1 MFARFG
7 RTRMGLSWRI
17 GASTRGGAPALGD
30 SGVTMPPWTLQQH
43 TTRRLRVDEETLW
56 GDSKTTRRPGR
67 ENRSNQPGSNS
78 GRETGDADNSDDSPS
93 KDEPTHARLTEFAN
107 AVGSNGMR
115 APSEKVIGD
124 VDRYRKRWYSIDPN
138 AGFRGKWDLSQAAI
152 LLYVAMVVPFRV
164 GYRQPAEGGWY
175 VVDLLIDIYFYVD
188 VVLNFHTGYVD
199 PDDEERVIYEPWAI
213 AREYARTWLS
223 IDIVACLPI
232 DFVIRVSE
240 GRLLCS
246 MAAGGCP
253 EDVSQQDSSGQLLRL
268 FKLLRLFRLMK
279 LLRLARI
286 ARLFERYQDD
296 LFQYLHFFAVLK
308 LVVIMLYVGHL
319 FGCFFH
325 YFSVDE
331 WRTDD
336 ELAQID
342 AGALSPWLKEYFD
355 DAHSSSGDVWDRYIA
370 SMYWA
375 FTTMTTV
382 GYGDISSVTR
392 SERIIA
398 CFGML
403 VGGFVFSAVIGTIGD
418 VVAARDLSKKAHAHK
433 MEAVAAFIRD
443 NQLPQEYYK
452 EVLGFF
458 RKQHVVGYDRRALL
472 NDMPYWL
479 RKKILFFSYADV
491 IKKTPLFDVDGDGD
505 AHVFVTELCSR
516 LRPVS
521 YPSGQIIYQR
531 GEIAR
536 HMFILTVGKVEVLD
550 KTASTVLTTLA
561 PGAYFGEGC
570 VLGDVR
576 RRENVRALGHVELCQ
591 LVSHE
596 LDDLLDTYPHLQ
608 RLLRA
613 AYFKRKAL
621 LDRFE
626 TARETDKT
634 LSLRRFMQTE
644 MRGGR
649 RSVDGGGGV
658 ETDGPSGSD
667 GADGEDDAA
676 RTFDE
681 SNAASNASDALGKR
695 KSLRGKLSGDVRLE
709 DVSVADTNQ
718 VEVEPGASRDPTLE
732 FDLTAEEKKVE
743 EEATPL
749 LLSRNAS
756 AKASTR
762 ALELKVEE
770 MEGKLEETL
779 AAVRRVETLMQDLA
793 KT

>member
-355 DAHSSSGDVWDRYIA
+355 DSHHASGDVWDRYIA

-403 VGGFVFSAVIGTIGD
+403 VGGFVFSGVIGTIGD
-418 VVAARDLSKKAHAHK
+418 VVAARDLSKKAHAQK

-479 RKKILFFSYADV
+479 RKKIMFYTYKAV
-491 IKKTPLFDVDGDGD
+491 IEKTPLFDVDDGVD

-536 HMFILTVGKVEVLD
+536 HMFILTAGSVEVLD
-550 KTASTVLTTLA
+550 RTHAFALTTLA

-576 RRENVRALGHVELCQ
+576 RRENVRAMGHVDVCQ

-608 RLLRA
+608 RALRS

-621 LDRFE
+621 LARFE
-626 TARETDKT
+626 AARAENAK
-634 LSLRRFMQTE
+634 LSLRRFVQTE
-644 MRGGR
+644 MRGGKR
-649 RSVDGGGGV
+649 EGGG
-658 ETDGPSGSD
+658 PPSD
-667 GADGEDDAA
+667 GSTDEDAPA
-676 RTFDE
+676 GGSRRE
-681 SNAASNASDALGKR
+681 IRSR
-695 KSLRGKLSGDVRLE
+695 EPRRLE
-709 DVSVADTNQ
+709 DDQTAGAEAPARTDADGSAPAPRRDGGFSAEALDDLDAET
-718 VEVEPGASRDPTLE
+718 GGSRDPTLE
-732 FDLTAEEKKVE
+732 FDLTAEDTKEE
-743 EEATPL
+743 EEAAS
-749 LLSRNAS
+749 LLSRGGS
-756 AKASTR
+756 VKVSTR
-762 ALELKVEE
+762 ALELKVEA
-770 MEGKLEETL
+770 MEGKLEQTL
-779 AAVRRVETLMQDLA
+779 AALRRVETALRQNA

>member
-1 MFARFG
+1 MASGEFG
-7 RTRMGLSWRI
+7 SSF
-17 GASTRGGAPALGD
+17 GAALQRAGD
-30 SGVTMPPWTLQQH
+30 TEITMPPWVYQK
-43 TTRRLRVDEETLW
+43 RPEERFDDTLW
-56 GDSKTTRRPGR
+56 GDSNPRRPGR
-67 ENRSNQPGSNS
+67 KNRSRQPSPIPAR
-78 GRETGDADNSDDSPS
+78 GRAMPMFLMIPA
-93 KDEPTHARLTEFAN
+93 KDESPARLTEFAD
-107 AVGSNGMR
+107 AVDSPSMR
-115 APSEKVIGD
+115 RTMSSKTPEDELARRAD
-124 VDRYRKRWYSIDPN
+124 WYRKRWYSIDPN

-199 PDDEERVIYEPWAI
+199 PDDEERVIYQPWAI
-213 AREYARTWLS
+213 ARQYARTWLS
-223 IDIVACLPI
+223 VDIVACLPI

-246 MAAGGCP
+246 MTAGGCA
-253 EDVSQQDSSGQLLRL
+253 EDESSASDSSGQLLRL

-296 LFQYLHFFAVLK
+296 LFEYLHFFAVLK
-308 LVVIMLYVGHL
+308 LIVVMLYVGHL

-331 WRTDD
+331 CDD
-336 ELAQID
+336 YLLAQID
-342 AGALSPWLKEYFD
+342 AGAEPAAQEYFD
-355 DAHSSSGDVWDRYIA
+355 DSHHASGDVWDRYIA

-403 VGGFVFSAVIGTIGD
+403 VGGFVFSGVIGTIGD
-418 VVAARDLSKKAHAHK
+418 VVAARDLSKKAHAQK

-479 RKKILFFSYADV
+479 RKKIMFYTYKAV
-491 IKKTPLFDVDGDGD
+491 IEKTPLFDVDDGVD

-536 HMFILTVGKVEVLD
+536 HMFILTAGTVEVLD
-550 KTASTVLTTLA
+550 KTHAFALTTLA

-576 RRENVRALGHVELCQ
+576 RRENVRAMGHVDVCQ

-596 LDDLLDTYPHLQ
+596 LDDRNVPAPAPRAAKHV
-608 RLLRA
+608 LRA
-613 AYFKRKAL
+613 RRPA
-621 LDRFE
+621 RFE
-626 TARETDKT
+626 ARAPAPLPGGSAD
-634 LSLRRFMQTE
+634 E
-644 MRGGR
+644 MRGGTGGR
-649 RSVDGGGGV
+649 RSPPTS
-658 ETDGPSGSD
+658 TDGRAGWGSRPKKD
-667 GADGEDDAA
+667 GPPETRTADG
-676 RTFDE
+676 
-681 SNAASNASDALGKR
+681 
-695 KSLRGKLSGDVRLE
+695 
-709 DVSVADTNQ
+709 
-718 VEVEPGASRDPTLE
+718 
-732 FDLTAEEKKVE
+732 
-743 EEATPL
+743 
-749 LLSRNAS
+749 
-756 AKASTR
+756 
-762 ALELKVEE
+762 
-770 MEGKLEETL
+770 
-779 AAVRRVETLMQDLA
+779 RRVFGPRLSEGGFWREV
-793 KT
+793 

>member
-1 MFARFG
+1 LASGEFG
-7 RTRMGLSWRI
+7 SSF
-17 GASTRGGAPALGD
+17 GAALQRAGD
-30 SGVTMPPWTLQQH
+30 TEITMPPWVYQK
-43 TTRRLRVDEETLW
+43 RPEERFDDTLW
-56 GDSKTTRRPGR
+56 GDSNTTRRPGR
-67 ENRSNQPGSNS
+67 KNRSRQPESDS
-78 GRETGDADNSDDSPS
+78 GKGTGDADDSDDPPAKDEVPLHTRLTKYADAVDSPS
-93 KDEPTHARLTEFAN
+93 MHTMSSKTPEDELA
-107 AVGSNGMR
+107 GW
-115 APSEKVIGD
+115 
-124 VDRYRKRWYSIDPN
+124 YRKRWYSIDPN

-550 KTASTVLTTLA
+550 KTANTVLTTLA

-626 TARETDKT
+626 TAREADKT

-649 RSVDGGGGV
+649 RSLDGGGGV

>member
-1 MFARFG
+1 
-7 RTRMGLSWRI
+7 
-17 GASTRGGAPALGD
+17 
-30 SGVTMPPWTLQQH
+30 
-43 TTRRLRVDEETLW
+43 
-56 GDSKTTRRPGR
+56 
-67 ENRSNQPGSNS
+67 
-78 GRETGDADNSDDSPS
+78 
-93 KDEPTHARLTEFAN
+93 
-107 AVGSNGMR
+107 
-115 APSEKVIGD
+115 
-124 VDRYRKRWYSIDPN
+124 
-138 AGFRGKWDLSQAAI
+138 
-152 LLYVAMVVPFRV
+152 
-164 GYRQPAEGGWY
+164 
-175 VVDLLIDIYFYVD
+175 
-188 VVLNFHTGYVD
+188 
-199 PDDEERVIYEPWAI
+199 
-213 AREYARTWLS
+213 
-223 IDIVACLPI
+223 
-232 DFVIRVSE
+232 
-240 GRLLCS
+240 
-246 MAAGGCP
+246 MAAGGCA
-253 EDVSQQDSSGQLLRL
+253 EDESGASDSSGQLLRL

-286 ARLFERYQDD
+286 TRLFERYQDD
-296 LFQYLHFFAVLK
+296 LFEYLHFFAVLK
-308 LVVIMLYVGHL
+308 LIVVMLYVGHL

-342 AGALSPWLKEYFD
+342 AGTLSPWLKEYFD
-355 DAHSSSGDVWDRYIA
+355 DSHHASGDVWDRYIA

-403 VGGFVFSAVIGTIGD
+403 VGGFVFSGVIGTIGD
-418 VVAARDLSKKAHAHK
+418 VVAARDLSKKAHAQK

-479 RKKILFFSYADV
+479 RKKIMFYTYKAV
-491 IKKTPLFDVDGDGD
+491 IEKTPLFDVDDSVD

-536 HMFILTVGKVEVLD
+536 HMFILTAGNVEVLD
-550 KTASTVLTTLA
+550 KTHAFALTTLA

-576 RRENVRALGHVELCQ
+576 RRENVRAMGHVDVCQ

-596 LDDLLDTYPHLQ
+596 LDDLLDTYPHLH
-608 RLLRA
+608 RALRS

-621 LDRFE
+621 LARFE
-626 TARETDKT
+626 AARAANAK
-634 LSLRRFMQTE
+634 LSLRRFVQTE
-644 MRGGR
+644 MRGGKR
-649 RSVDGGGGV
+649 EGGGPPSDGSTDEDAPARGSRQFREVGLEDDETAGAEAPARTDADGGFSA
-658 ETDGPSGSD
+658 E
-667 GADGEDDAA
+667 ALDDA
-676 RTFDE
+676 
-681 SNAASNASDALGKR
+681 
-695 KSLRGKLSGDVRLE
+695 LE
-709 DVSVADTNQ
+709 T
-718 VEVEPGASRDPTLE
+718 GGSRDPTLE
-732 FDLTAEEKKVE
+732 FDLTAEDTKEE
-743 EEATPL
+743 EEAAS
-749 LLSRNAS
+749 LLSRS
-756 AKASTR
+756 GSMKVSTR
-762 ALELKVEE
+762 ALELKVDA
-770 MEGKLEETL
+770 MEGKLEQTV
-779 AAVRRVETLMQDLA
+779 AALRRVETLLRQNA

>member
-1 MFARFG
+1 
-7 RTRMGLSWRI
+7 
-17 GASTRGGAPALGD
+17 
-30 SGVTMPPWTLQQH
+30 MPPWVFQK
-43 TTRRLRVDEETLW
+43 RPEGGRFDDTLW
-56 GDSKTTRRPGR
+56 GDSNTTRRPGR
-67 ENRSNQPGSNS
+67 KNRSRQPESDS
-78 GRETGDADNSDDSPS
+78 GKGTGDADDSDDHPAKDEVPLHTRLTKYADAVDSPS
-93 KDEPTHARLTEFAN
+93 MHTMSSKTPEDELA
-107 AVGSNGMR
+107 GR
-115 APSEKVIGD
+115 AD
-124 VDRYRKRWYSIDPN
+124 WYRKRWYSIDPN

-199 PDDEERVIYEPWAI
+199 PDDEERVIYQPWAI
-213 AREYARTWLS
+213 ARQYARTWLS
-223 IDIVACLPI
+223 VDIVACLPI
-232 DFVIRVSE
+232 DLVIRVSE

-246 MAAGGCP
+246 MAAGGCA
-253 EDVSQQDSSGQLLRL
+253 EDESGASDSSGQLLRL

-296 LFQYLHFFAVLK
+296 LFEYLHFFAVLK
-308 LVVIMLYVGHL
+308 LIVVMLYVGHL

-331 WRTDD
+331 WRTED

-355 DAHSSSGDVWDRYIA
+355 DSHHASGDVWDRYIA

-403 VGGFVFSAVIGTIGD
+403 VGGFVFSGVIGTIGD
-418 VVAARDLSKKAHAHK
+418 VVAARDLSKKAHAQK

-479 RKKILFFSYADV
+479 RKKIMYYTYKAV
-491 IKKTPLFDVDGDGD
+491 IEKTPLFDVDDGVD

-536 HMFILTVGKVEVLD
+536 HMFILTAGRVEVLD
-550 KTASTVLTTLA
+550 KTHAFALTTLA

-576 RRENVRALGHVELCQ
+576 RRENVRAMGHVDVCQ

-596 LDDLLDTYPHLQ
+596 LDDLLDTYPHLH
-608 RLLRA
+608 RALRS

-621 LDRFE
+621 LARFE
-626 TARETDKT
+626 AARAANAK
-634 LSLRRFMQTE
+634 LSLRRFVQTE
-644 MRGGR
+644 MRGGKR
-649 RSVDGGGGV
+649 EGGG
-658 ETDGPSGSD
+658 PPSD
-667 GADGEDDAA
+667 GSTDEDAPARESIQVREVGLEDDETAGAEAPA
-676 RTFDE
+676 RKDADARGFSERDSFD
-681 SNAASNASDALGKR
+681 DALETG
-695 KSLRGKLSGDVRLE
+695 G
-709 DVSVADTNQ
+709 
-718 VEVEPGASRDPTLE
+718 SRDPTLE
-732 FDLTAEEKKVE
+732 FDLTAEDTKEE
-743 EEATPL
+743 EEAAS
-749 LLSRNAS
+749 LLSRS
-756 AKASTR
+756 GTMKASTR
-762 ALELKVEE
+762 ALELKVEA
-770 MEGKLEETL
+770 MEGKLEQTL
-779 AAVRRVETLMQDLA
+779 AALRRVETALRQNA

>member
-1 MFARFG
+1 
-7 RTRMGLSWRI
+7 
-17 GASTRGGAPALGD
+17 
-30 SGVTMPPWTLQQH
+30 MPPWVYQK
-43 TTRRLRVDEETLW
+43 RPEERFDDTLW
-56 GDSKTTRRPGR
+56 GDSNTTRRPGR
-67 ENRSNQPGSNS
+67 KNRSRQPESDPGK
-78 GRETGDADNSDDSPS
+78 GTGDADDSDDPPA
-93 KDEPTHARLTEFAN
+93 KDEVPLHTRLTEFAD
-107 AVGSNGMR
+107 AVDSPSMR
-115 APSEKVIGD
+115 RTMSSKTPEDELARRAD
-124 VDRYRKRWYSIDPN
+124 WYRKRWYSIDPN

-199 PDDEERVIYEPWAI
+199 PDDEERVIYQPWAI
-213 AREYARTWLS
+213 ARQYARTWLS
-223 IDIVACLPI
+223 VDIVACLPI

-246 MAAGGCP
+246 MTAGGCA
-253 EDVSQQDSSGQLLRL
+253 EDESSASDSSGQLLRL

-296 LFQYLHFFAVLK
+296 LFEYLHFFAVLK
-308 LVVIMLYVGHL
+308 LIVVMLYVGHL

-342 AGALSPWLKEYFD
+342 AGTLSPWLKEYFD
-355 DAHSSSGDVWDRYIA
+355 DSHHASGDVWDRYIA

-403 VGGFVFSAVIGTIGD
+403 VGGFVFSGVIGTIGD
-418 VVAARDLSKKAHAHK
+418 VVAARDLSKKAHAQK

-479 RKKILFFSYADV
+479 RKKIMFYTYKAV
-491 IKKTPLFDVDGDGD
+491 IEKTPLFDVDDGVD

-536 HMFILTVGKVEVLD
+536 HMFILTAGTVEVLD
-550 KTASTVLTTLA
+550 KTHAFALTTLA

-576 RRENVRALGHVELCQ
+576 RRENVRAMGHVDVCQ

-596 LDDLLDTYPHLQ
+596 LDDLLDTYPHLH
-608 RLLRA
+608 RALRS

-621 LDRFE
+621 LARFE
-626 TARETDKT
+626 AARAANAK
-634 LSLRRFMQTE
+634 LSLRRFVQTE
-644 MRGGR
+644 MRGGVKREGGGPPSDGSTDEDAPAGGSRPFKKDDETAGAETTRPRTDAAGVSAPAPR
-649 RSVDGGGGV
+649 RDGGFSA
-658 ETDGPSGSD
+658 E
-667 GADGEDDAA
+667 
-676 RTFDE
+676 TFDDE
-681 SNAASNASDALGKR
+681 
-695 KSLRGKLSGDVRLE
+695 LE
-709 DVSVADTNQ
+709 T
-718 VEVEPGASRDPTLE
+718 GGSRDPTLE
-732 FDLTAEEKKVE
+732 FDLTADDTKEE
-743 EEATPL
+743 EEAAS
-749 LLSRNAS
+749 LLSRGGS
-756 AKASTR
+756 LKVSTR
-762 ALELKVEE
+762 ALELKVEA
-770 MEGKLEETL
+770 MEGKLEQTL
-779 AAVRRVETLMQDLA
+779 EALRRVETVLRQNA
-793 KT
+793 KK

>member
-1 MFARFG
+1 
-7 RTRMGLSWRI
+7 
-17 GASTRGGAPALGD
+17 
-30 SGVTMPPWTLQQH
+30 MPPWVFQK
-43 TTRRLRVDEETLW
+43 RPEGGRFDDTLW
-56 GDSKTTRRPGR
+56 GDSNTTRRPGR
-67 ENRSNQPGSNS
+67 KNRSRQPESDS
-78 GRETGDADNSDDSPS
+78 GKGTGDADDSDDHPAKDEVPLHTRLTKYADAVDSPS
-93 KDEPTHARLTEFAN
+93 MHTMSSKTPEDELA
-107 AVGSNGMR
+107 GR
-115 APSEKVIGD
+115 AD
-124 VDRYRKRWYSIDPN
+124 WYRKRWYSIDPN

-199 PDDEERVIYEPWAI
+199 PDDEERVIYQPWAI
-213 AREYARTWLS
+213 ARQYARTWLS
-223 IDIVACLPI
+223 VDIVACLPI
-232 DFVIRVSE
+232 DLVIRVSE

-246 MAAGGCP
+246 MANGGCA
-253 EDVSQQDSSGQLLRL
+253 EDESGASDSSGQLLRL

-296 LFQYLHFFAVLK
+296 LFEYLHFFAVLK
-308 LVVIMLYVGHL
+308 LIVVMLYVGHL

-331 WRTDD
+331 WRTED

-355 DAHSSSGDVWDRYIA
+355 DSHHASGDVWDRYIA

-403 VGGFVFSAVIGTIGD
+403 VGGFVFSGVIGTIGD
-418 VVAARDLSKKAHAHK
+418 VVAARDLSKKAHAQK

-479 RKKILFFSYADV
+479 RKKIMYYTYKAV
-491 IKKTPLFDVDGDGD
+491 IEKTPLFDVDDGVD

-536 HMFILTVGKVEVLD
+536 HMFILTAGRVEVLD
-550 KTASTVLTTLA
+550 KTHAFALTTLA

-576 RRENVRALGHVELCQ
+576 RRENVRAMGHVDVCQ

-596 LDDLLDTYPHLQ
+596 LDDLLDTYPHLH
-608 RLLRA
+608 RALRS

-621 LDRFE
+621 LARFE
-626 TARETDKT
+626 AARAANAK
-634 LSLRRFMQTE
+634 LSLRRFVQTE
-644 MRGGR
+644 MRGGKR
-649 RSVDGGGGV
+649 EGGG
-658 ETDGPSGSD
+658 PPSD
-667 GADGEDDAA
+667 GSTDEDAPARESIQVREVGLEDDETAGAEAPA
-676 RTFDE
+676 RTDADARGFSERDSFD
-681 SNAASNASDALGKR
+681 DALETG
-695 KSLRGKLSGDVRLE
+695 G
-709 DVSVADTNQ
+709 
-718 VEVEPGASRDPTLE
+718 SRDPTLE
-732 FDLTAEEKKVE
+732 FDLTAEDTKEE
-743 EEATPL
+743 EEAAS
-749 LLSRNAS
+749 LLSRS
-756 AKASTR
+756 GTMKASTR
-762 ALELKVEE
+762 ALELKVEA
-770 MEGKLEETL
+770 MEGKLEQTL
-779 AAVRRVETLMQDLA
+779 DALRRVEMALRQNA

>member
-1 MFARFG
+1 MLARFG
-7 RTRMGLSWRI
+7 RTRMVLSWRI

-30 SGVTMPPWTLQQH
+30 SGVTMPPWTFQH
-43 TTRRLRVDEETLW
+43 HSKRRLQVDEDTLW
-56 GDSKTTRRPGR
+56 GDSNTTRRPGR
-67 ENRSNQPGSNS
+67 ENRSNHPGSDS
-78 GRETGDADNSDDSPS
+78 GRGTGDADNSDDSPS
-93 KDEPTHARLTEFAN
+93 KDEPTHARMTEYAN
-107 AVGSNGMR
+107 AVDSNDMR
-115 APSEKVIGD
+115 APSEKAIGD

-164 GYRQPAEGGWY
+164 GYRQPAEGAWY

-232 DFVIRVSE
+232 DFVIRVSD

-253 EDVSQQDSSGQLLRL
+253 EDESQQDSSGQLLRL

-296 LFQYLHFFAVLK
+296 LFQYLHFFAVVK

-355 DAHSSSGDVWDRYIA
+355 DAHSTSGDVWDRYIA

-403 VGGFVFSAVIGTIGD
+403 VGGFVFSGVIGTIGD
-418 VVAARDLSKKAHAHK
+418 VVAARDLSKKAHAQK

-479 RKKILFFSYADV
+479 RKKIMFYTYKAV
-491 IKKTPLFDVDGDGD
+491 IEKTPLFDVDDGVD

-536 HMFILTVGKVEVLD
+536 HMFILTAGTVEVLD
-550 KTASTVLTTLA
+550 KTHAFALTTLA

-576 RRENVRALGHVELCQ
+576 RRENVRAMGHVDVCQ

-596 LDDLLDTYPHLQ
+596 LDDLLDTYPHLH
-608 RLLRA
+608 RALRS

-621 LDRFE
+621 LARFE
-626 TARETDKT
+626 AARAANAK
-634 LSLRRFMQTE
+634 LSLRRFVQTE
-644 MRGGR
+644 MRGGVKREGGGPPSDGSTDEDAPAGGSRPFKKDDETAGAETTRPRTDAAGVSAPAPR
-649 RSVDGGGGV
+649 RDGGFSA
-658 ETDGPSGSD
+658 E
-667 GADGEDDAA
+667 
-676 RTFDE
+676 TFDDE
-681 SNAASNASDALGKR
+681 
-695 KSLRGKLSGDVRLE
+695 LE
-709 DVSVADTNQ
+709 TG
-718 VEVEPGASRDPTLE
+718 GARDPTLE
-732 FDLTAEEKKVE
+732 FDLTADDTKEE
-743 EEATPL
+743 EEAAS
-749 LLSRNAS
+749 LLSRGGS
-756 AKASTR
+756 LKVSTR
-762 ALELKVEE
+762 ALELKVEA
-770 MEGKLEETL
+770 MEGKLEQTL
-779 AAVRRVETLMQDLA
+779 EALRRVETVLRQNA
-793 KT
+793 KK

>member
-1 MFARFG
+1 
-7 RTRMGLSWRI
+7 
-17 GASTRGGAPALGD
+17 
-30 SGVTMPPWTLQQH
+30 MPPWTLQQSK
-43 TTRRLRVDEETLW
+43 RRLRVDEDTLW

-78 GRETGDADNSDDSPS
+78 GRGTGDADNSDDAPS

-164 GYRQPAEGGWY
+164 GYRQPAEGAWY

-355 DAHSSSGDVWDRYIA
+355 DAHSTSGDVWDRYIA

-458 RKQHVVGYDRRALL
+458 RKQHVVGYDRRAVL

-479 RKKILFFSYADV
+479 R
-491 IKKTPLFDVDGDGD
+491 
-505 AHVFVTELCSR
+505 
-516 LRPVS
+516 
-521 YPSGQIIYQR
+521 
-531 GEIAR
+531 
-536 HMFILTVGKVEVLD
+536 M
-550 KTASTVLTTLA
+550 
-561 PGAYFGEGC
+561 
-570 VLGDVR
+570 
-576 RRENVRALGHVELCQ
+576 
-591 LVSHE
+591 
-596 LDDLLDTYPHLQ
+596 
-608 RLLRA
+608 
-613 AYFKRKAL
+613 
-621 LDRFE
+621 
-626 TARETDKT
+626 
-634 LSLRRFMQTE
+634 
-644 MRGGR
+644 
-649 RSVDGGGGV
+649 
-658 ETDGPSGSD
+658 
-667 GADGEDDAA
+667 
-676 RTFDE
+676 
-681 SNAASNASDALGKR
+681 
-695 KSLRGKLSGDVRLE
+695 
-709 DVSVADTNQ
+709 
-718 VEVEPGASRDPTLE
+718 
-732 FDLTAEEKKVE
+732 
-743 EEATPL
+743 
-749 LLSRNAS
+749 
-756 AKASTR
+756 
-762 ALELKVEE
+762 
-770 MEGKLEETL
+770 
-779 AAVRRVETLMQDLA
+779 
-793 KT
+793 